1 MSNLDVAV
9 ASFWQ
14 LARHWNQG
22 GKAKLELSCEDGN
35 LHMQLS
41 ADLGHPDQPH
51 FPHPPHPPPPP
62 SFPPP
67 KIRKKS
73 PSQLRRQERRQ
84 QEACRKAEEA
94 ASLTNI
100 IEEPDNVFSDSGL
113 IEVVLEADVDN
124 TSEKNVANPADESCL
139 TFKCDQCAY
148 TNSSEKGLG
157 QHTRM
162 KHIISQLD
170 GNIDFGEE
178 DSESINVVAMTY
190 MISAKERKTLK
201 EVTKDLKKT
210 EVRDNIELSHFNV
223 KEELGNFIVEVD
235 CVRMDNPEDFTV
247 AWAVSLLESQPWP
260 PNYSVISS
268 QPPSYR

>member
-67 KIRKKS
+67 KTRKKS

-84 QEACRKAEEA
+84 REARRKAEEA
-94 ASLTNI
+94 DSLRNI
-100 IEEPDNVFSDSGL
+100 IEEPDNVFSDSGP
-113 IEVVLEADVDN
+113 IKVVLEAYVDN
-124 TSEKNVANPADESCL
+124 TSEKNVENPADDEGKIVYRRTQMNAIALQKL
-139 TFKCDQCAY
+139 TLDWANMKNW
-148 TNSSEKGLG
+148 TNLSFAMLV
-157 QHTRM
+157 
-162 KHIISQLD
+162 IILKS
-170 GNIDFGEE
+170 
-178 DSESINVVAMTY
+178 VVT
-190 MISAKERKTLK
+190 
-201 EVTKDLKKT
+201 
-210 EVRDNIELSHFNV
+210 VRRN
-223 KEELGNFIVEVD
+223 
-235 CVRMDNPEDFTV
+235 
-247 AWAVSLLESQPWP
+247 
-260 PNYSVISS
+260 
-268 QPPSYR
+268 

>member
-41 ADLGHPDQPH
+41 ANLGHPDQPH
-51 FPHPPHPPPPP
+51 FPHPPPPS
-62 SFPPP
+62 SFPPT

-84 QEACRKAEEA
+84 REACRKAEEA

-113 IEVVLEADVDN
+113 IKVVLEADVDN
-124 TSEKNVANPADESCL
+124 TSEKNVANPADDSCL
-139 TFKCDQCAY
+139 TFKCDQCPY

-162 KHIISQLD
+162 KHRISQLD

-178 DSESINVVAMTY
+178 DSESINAVAMTY

-201 EVTKDLKKT
+201 EVTKDL
-210 EVRDNIELSHFNV
+210 
-223 KEELGNFIVEVD
+223 
-235 CVRMDNPEDFTV
+235 
-247 AWAVSLLESQPWP
+247 
-260 PNYSVISS
+260 
-268 QPPSYR
+268 